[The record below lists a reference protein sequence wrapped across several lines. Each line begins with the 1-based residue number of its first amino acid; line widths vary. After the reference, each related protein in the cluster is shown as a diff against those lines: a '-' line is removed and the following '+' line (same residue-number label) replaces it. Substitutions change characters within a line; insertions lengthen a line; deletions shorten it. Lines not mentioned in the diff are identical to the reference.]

1 MTLNVKQKRVN
12 PDSTPSL
19 SKSFIDKSMS
29 SNTDKSEEEDV
40 FDVDD
45 DGEAIP
51 KRSKVINRSKFSKI
65 KLCSRKNFW
74 NLSKVQM

>member
-12 PDSTPSL
+12 PDSTPSV

-51 KRSKVINRSKFSKI
+51 KRSKVINRSKFRSI
-65 KLCSRKNFW
+65 F
-74 NLSKVQM
+74 

>member
-45 DGEAIP
+45 NGEAIP
-51 KRSKVINRSKFSKI
+51 KRSKVINRSKFSKV
-65 KLCSRKNFW
+65 KFFSRKNFW

>member
-12 PDSTPSL
+12 PDSTPSV

-51 KRSKVINRSKFSKI
+51 KRSKVIKRSKFSKV
-65 KLCSRKNFW
+65 KLCSRKDFW